1 VSGLAEYPDHV
12 ESWLE
17 PPLQYH
23 LDVDLPTLFYEPGLG
38 EDQRYLSEQLITYIG
53 NKRSLLAPIEA
64 SVLKVMQDLGID
76 KLRTMDAFS
85 GSGVV
90 ARMLKQYSSL
100 VVANDLEHYSSII
113 NSCYLSNQSE
123 VPVEKIKSYVEE
135 LNAVVEDCDL
145 PEGFIRRLYSPKDAA
160 SIEVGE
166 RVFYTPEN
174 AARIDNYRRLI
185 SSEVEA
191 PLQPFLLAP
200 LLSEASIHT
209 NTAGV
214 FKGFYKD
221 SKTGK
226 GKFGGNG
233 EHALERICGRIELA
247 SPVFSNFESDKVVL
261 SMDVRDAV
269 KSVEDLDLI
278 YLDPPYNQHPYGS
291 NYFMLNLI
299 ADYIE
304 PESISEVSGIPDNWN
319 RSPLNKKPQA
329 SSVMEELLQA
339 IDAKYVLIS
348 YNSEGFIAPKEMRE
362 MLNNFGE
369 TEEVQI
375 QYNTYRGSR
384 NLSARDKYVTEHL
397 YLVRKHR

>member
-1 VSGLAEYPDHV
+1 MT
-12 ESWLE
+12 
-17 PPLQYH
+17 QQ
-23 LDVDLPTLFYEPGLG
+23 TLFSEPGLG
-38 EDQRYLSEQLITYIG
+38 EDRGFLSEQLITYIG
-53 NKRSLLAPIEA
+53 NKRSLLPPIETA
-64 SVLKVMQDLGID
+64 VQKVLETLGGK

-100 VVANDLEHYSSII
+100 VVANDLESYSKVI
-113 NSCYLSNQSE
+113 NDCYLSNRAD
-123 VPVEKIKSYVEE
+123 VPLEKLLIAIGEM
-135 LNAVVEDCDL
+135 NATVDNCDL
-145 PEGFIRRLYSPKDAA
+145 PDGFIRRLYSPRDASA
-160 SIEVGE
+160 IEVGE

-174 AARIDNYRRLI
+174 ATRIDNYRRLI
-185 SSEVEA
+185 AEA
-191 PLQPFLLAP
+191 DPLLKPYLLAP

-221 SKTGK
+221 STTGK

-247 SPVFSNFESDKVVL
+247 PPVLSNFDSEKIVL
-261 SMDVRDAV
+261 SMDVREAV
-269 KSVEDLDLI
+269 NSVEDLDLV

-299 ADYIE
+299 TNYVE
-304 PESISEVSGIPDNWN
+304 PESISEVSGIPDDWN
-319 RSPLNKKPQA
+319 RSPLNKKPKA
-329 SSVMEELLQA
+329 AGVMEELLSS
-339 IDAKYVLIS
+339 INAKYALIS
-348 YNSEGFIAPKEMRE
+348 YNSEGFISPEEMRG
-362 MLNNFGE
+362 MLNQFGT
-369 TEEVQI
+369 TEEFQI

-397 YLVRKHR
+397 YLVRKHQ